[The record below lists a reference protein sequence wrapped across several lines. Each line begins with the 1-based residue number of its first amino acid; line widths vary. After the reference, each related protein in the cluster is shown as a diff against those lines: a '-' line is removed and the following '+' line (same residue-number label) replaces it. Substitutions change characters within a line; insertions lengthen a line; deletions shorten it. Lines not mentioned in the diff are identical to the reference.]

1 MCRRP
6 SVKFQPHASAQHAHY
21 TSILDKPPRHAHTT
35 AMNTPDY
42 ISYSQ
47 FTTWLQC
54 GEKYRLTR
62 IIGVEEDPAWYFA
75 GGTAVHSAA
84 DAIDH
89 ALLEGK

>member
-1 MCRRP
+1 M
-6 SVKFQPHASAQHAHY
+6 
-21 TSILDKPPRHAHTT
+21 LDTATRHAHTSGMEET
-35 AMNTPDY
+35 NEPY

-47 FTTWLQC
+47 LTTWLQC

-62 IIGVEEDPAWYFA
+62 ILKLEEDPAWYFA